1 VVLRTVSGEEAKQE
15 ILDLFQSGESL
26 DQAEVAQRL
35 SLDLMLVVDLCDEL
49 VKEGLVRYAVEGD

>member
-1 VVLRTVSGEEAKQE
+1 MVLRTVSGEEAKQE